1 MNDPQPAN
9 EPLGHLPALL
19 AAMRRLLRPLVRLA
33 MRGGITFPALSD
45 ILKDLYIEVA
55 EQEGREGAQAPTD
68 SRVSMLTG
76 VHRKYVK
83 RLRQDAI
90 DRSPEP
96 GMPRGLSLGA
106 QIAALWNSRIEY
118 LDDDG
123 APRPLPRQAP
133 PGEPS
138 FDGLVASVSTDM
150 RSRVVLDEWLRLGV
164 ASIDDEGRVQLVRS
178 AFVPSAGLSEK
189 AFYLG
194 RNVHDHLATSAHNL
208 EGAGPPMLER
218 CVHYENLTPEA
229 CRSLMVVA
237 ERSGMRALR
246 AVNDR
251 VQAGGATARP
261 GESVWRMNFG
271 VYYFMEPAEADPPEG
286 NAVQEAPRDE

>member
-1 MNDPQPAN
+1 MNNPS
-9 EPLGHLPALL
+9 PALDV
-19 AAMRRLLRPLVRLA
+19 LLRCS
-33 MRGGITFPALSD
+33 G
-45 ILKDLYIEVA
+45 
-55 EQEGREGAQAPTD
+55 
-68 SRVSMLTG
+68 LTRRWG
-76 VHRKYVK
+76 
-83 RLRQDAI
+83 
-90 DRSPEP
+90 
-96 GMPRGLSLGA
+96 
-106 QIAALWNSRIEY
+106 
-118 LDDDG
+118 
-123 APRPLPRQAP
+123 
-133 PGEPS
+133 
-138 FDGLVASVSTDM
+138 GLVAVND
-150 RSRVVLDEWLRLGV
+150 V
-164 ASIDDEGRVQLVRS
+164 AVELVRGTVHAVIGTNGAGKSTLINLLSGEIAPSGGRIELMGQEVTQWTQPRRARAGLGRSYQRNTIFPEFSVLENCRLTAQSRWQRPWRWWQS
-178 AFVPSAGLSEK
+178 AWTCADSHAAAREAAASAGLSEK

-261 GESVWRMNFG
+261 GEPVWRMNFG